1 MPKGIGSAAVRGR
14 FNICFGSSCSSTLIH
29 RYGICQ
35 KFASY
40 SHSDLVW
47 IFGEYL
53 FDDNGNNEVDD
64 DDYDDDDDCHDDDDD
79 EKTLTAVEFQSF
91 LLKTTPSLTVS
102 FWLWLVRSSS
112 RLIWSWSLW
121 FVLLIMIIVN
131 VDHGHDDLSCWSW
144 LLWWSWQWWTVMI
157 TVLFWLWLVGDK
169 LVNVDHGQEDFS
181 WGSWLLSMLIMVNV
195 DHGHVDHDYCHDHG
209 NGRWWWQCP
218 FGCGWG
224 KAGQCWWWLS

>member
-14 FNICFGSSCSSTLIH
+14 FDICFGFCCSSTLIH

-131 VDHGHDDLSCWSW
+131 VDHGHDVMLIMI
-144 LLWWSWQWWTVMI
+144 LWWS
-157 TVLFWLWLVGDK
+157 
-169 LVNVDHGQEDFS
+169 
-181 WGSWLLSMLIMVNV
+181 LIMGMMDSDDNSAFLAVA
-195 DHGHVDHDYCHDHG
+195 G
-209 NGRWWWQCP
+209 WW
-218 FGCGWG
+218 
-224 KAGQCWWWLS
+224 